1 MTDATTGPGT
11 NRGRTPGDDDTQR
24 RTVAPTP
31 PEGEAPDEG
40 GGRTG
45 RGYARGAGETADG
58 EGVLGAGGAEG
69 RTVTPTPREGETSG
83 EGGGRTGRGY
93 ARVAGETAGREG
105 VPGAGR
111 AEGRTVTPTPPEGET
126 SGEGGGRTGRGYA
139 RVAGET
145 ADRTEGGTVAP
156 TPSGASDRGSR
167 ETGASAGRGR
177 ETAPGDGDRAEGRI
191 VTPTPS
197 EATDPKARVPDRDAA
212 ADSAAAARQTA
223 PGAMTTTDADRAGGQ
238 AGHDTTASGD
248 RDQRRGGD
256 TTAIGVSGPAG
267 AAARTATT
275 PGPTSTPRRTDTTSG
290 AEGPR
295 LFPHDESDKLQLR
308 LRHAVSGFVDGPRD
322 AVAEADQVVEEIA
335 GRFVEAVT
343 RRRRTLRMSWQE
355 GDAKGTKD
363 SHPDTEQLRLALR
376 DYRDLAERLLHG

>member
-1 MTDATTGPGT
+1 
-11 NRGRTPGDDDTQR
+11 
-24 RTVAPTP
+24 
-31 PEGEAPDEG
+31 
-40 GGRTG
+40 
-45 RGYARGAGETADG
+45 
-58 EGVLGAGGAEG
+58 
-69 RTVTPTPREGETSG
+69 
-83 EGGGRTGRGY
+83 
-93 ARVAGETAGREG
+93 
-105 VPGAGR
+105 
-111 AEGRTVTPTPPEGET
+111 
-126 SGEGGGRTGRGYA
+126 
-139 RVAGET
+139 
-145 ADRTEGGTVAP
+145 
-156 TPSGASDRGSR
+156 
-167 ETGASAGRGR
+167 
-177 ETAPGDGDRAEGRI
+177 

-197 EATDPKARVPDRDAA
+197 EATDPKAHVPDRDAA
-212 ADSAAAARQTA
+212 ADSAAAARQTG

-267 AAARTATT
+267 AAARTTT

-355 GDAKGTKD
+355 GDEKGTKD